1 MTFDD
6 FKALTRQTLRNPEA
20 AAHWLM
26 GQGWPMQARWMA
38 LVAAVSVSGVLAYV
52 SSLAFPMPEGEDVPA
67 MMGLGRQPLV
77 LAGMQLAAIVLGA
90 GLMTGVG
97 RMFGGHGR
105 FEDALL
111 LTVWIEV
118 MLLMVQLAQI
128 VLALALPAL
137 AGLLGILAVALFLWL
152 TVQFTKALHGFTSG
166 PKVLLVMFA
175 TLLAM
180 GFVLSFFAASLGLL
194 PEMPQ

>member
-6 FKALTRQTLRNPEA
+6 FKALSRQTLRNPEK

-38 LVAAVSVSGVLAYV
+38 LIAAVALSGILAYL
-52 SSLAFPMPEGEDVPA
+52 STLLFARPEDDATPMFT
-67 MMGLGRQPLV
+67 LGQQPLT

-90 GLMTGVG
+90 GLMSGVG
-97 RMFGGHGR
+97 RVFGGQGR
-105 FEDALL
+105 FADALL

-118 MLLMVQLAQI
+118 MLLMVQALQI
-128 VLALALPAL
+128 ILALALPAL
-137 AGLLGILAVALFLWL
+137 AGVLSILAVALFLWL

-166 PKVLLVMFA
+166 PKVLLIMFA

-180 GFVLSFFAASLGLL
+180 GFVLSFFAASLGLM

>member
-20 AAHWLM
+20 AARWLM
-26 GQGWPMQARWMA
+26 AQGWPMQVRWMA
-38 LVAAVSVSGVLAYV
+38 LVAAVAVSGLLAYA
-52 SSLAFPMPEGEDVPA
+52 SSMAFPMPEGEDAPA
-67 MMGLGRQPLV
+67 MMGLGRQPLA
-77 LAGMQLAAIVLGA
+77 LAGMQLAAIILGA
-90 GLMTGVG
+90 SLMSGVG
-97 RMFGGHGR
+97 RMFGGHGT
-105 FEDALL
+105 FADALL

-128 VLALALPAL
+128 VLSLALPAL

>member
-6 FKALTRQTLRNPEA
+6 FKALVRQTLRNPETGA
-20 AAHWLM
+20 RMLM
-26 GQGWPMQARWMA
+26 ALNLPMAVRWMA
-38 LVAAVSVSGVLAYV
+38 LLLAVSVSGLLAYLAAMLFPV
-52 SSLAFPMPEGEDVPA
+52 PETETPPMYSLVQ
-67 MMGLGRQPLV
+67 QPLV
-77 LAGMQLAAIVLGA
+77 MAGMQMVAIVVGA

-97 RMFGGHGR
+97 RMFGGNGN
-105 FEDALL
+105 FADALL

-118 MLLMVQLAQI
+118 MLLLIQIAQI
-128 VLALALPAL
+128 VLSLALPAFSGML
-137 AGLLGILAVALFLWL
+137 GLLAIAMFLWL

-166 PKVLLVMFA
+166 PKVMLGLFA

-180 GFVLSFFAASLGLL
+180 GFLLSFFAASIGLL

>member
-6 FKALTRQTLRNPEA
+6 FKTLARRTLSEPEQA
-20 AAHWLM
+20 ARWLIA
-26 GQGWPMQARWMA
+26 QDWPIQVRWMA
-38 LVAAVSVSGVLAYV
+38 LVLAVSVSGVLAYV
-52 SSLAFPMPEGEDVPA
+52 STLAFPVPEGAVPA
-67 MMGLGRQPLV
+67 MLGMSRQPLM
-77 LAGMQLAAIVLGA
+77 LAGMQMVAIVLGA
-90 GLMTGVG
+90 GLMAGVG

-111 LTVWIEV
+111 LTVWIEI
-118 MLLMVQLAQI
+118 MLLIVQAAQI
-128 VLALALPAL
+128 VLSLALPAL
-137 AGLLGILAVALFLWL
+137 AGILGILAVALFLWL

-175 TLLAM
+175 TLLTM
-180 GFVLSFFAASLGLL
+180 GFVLSFILAALGLM